1 MKRTACHLL
10 ILAFVG
16 MLVTGCAANPF
27 FGLAVTK
34 VHAPTINLTT
44 PVNAAQSAKKG
55 EACCK
60 NILGLVALGDASLD
74 TAMKN
79 GGITRIHHVDC
90 RYEVYMGVYSKF
102 TIVAYGE

>member
-1 MKRTACHLL
+1 MAAC
-10 ILAFVG
+10 IG

-34 VHAPTINLTT
+34 VHAPTVNLTT
-44 PVNAAQSAKKG
+44 PVNAAQSAKAG
-55 EACCK
+55 EAYCW
-60 NILGLVALGDASLD
+60 NVLGLVALGDASLD

-90 RYEVYMGVYSKF
+90 RYEVYLGVYSKF
-102 TIVAYGE
+102 TIIAYGE

>member
-1 MKRTACHLL
+1 MS
-10 ILAFVG
+10 AFIG

-44 PVNAAQSAKKG
+44 PVNATQSAKKG
-55 EACCK
+55 EAYCK

-79 GGITRIHHVDC
+79 GGITKIHHVDC
-90 RYEVYMGVYSKF
+90 TYEVYMGVYSKF